1 MPDVDEEII
10 VLACFDAERVCSGC
24 TIVMQGCILQLQ
36 YNNIVALQEGN
47 CTEDAMV
54 ATSVPGVD
62 LVVIFSVVVWV
73 TMYELE
79 LNVTC
84 ACNYF
89 LS

>member
-1 MPDVDEEII
+1 
-10 VLACFDAERVCSGC
+10 
-24 TIVMQGCILQLQ
+24 
-36 YNNIVALQEGN
+36 
-47 CTEDAMV
+47 MV